1 MRLRS
6 LFLLT
11 TVALLLTGVARAQ
24 EDVPVLVSTQ
34 WLAEHLDDENIVI
47 VNVSMAHMGMPTEY
61 IPGAS
66 YIDYHE
72 LEDTVDEIPIEM
84 PPLEHLEAVFQKAGI
99 SNNKHVVIY
108 GINPAHEAARAFVT
122 LEYLGHKGK
131 TSMLDGGFELWKA
144 EDRPTVAE
152 AADGPPGAYKI
163 DMSGHVLISADELA
177 EHLDD
182 PNLALIDA
190 RPAEQH
196 AKGFIPGTY
205 NLFWKDLIVSDEEP
219 RLKDLDEVKAR
230 FLAAGAT
237 KDGLVVSYCQ
247 IGMRASYNYLISRHL
262 GYETR
267 FYDGS
272 WSEWGQRYDLPQ
284 EKKISA
290 Q

>member
-1 MRLRS
+1 MFVTGQPARPGPGRPKGAPNKRTKEARELARKFATDRTYQTNLLKRLR
-6 LFLLT
+6 
-11 TVALLLTGVARAQ
+11 AG
-24 EDVPVLVSTQ
+24 
-34 WLAEHLDDENIVI
+34 
-47 VNVSMAHMGMPTEY
+47 
-61 IPGAS
+61 
-66 YIDYHE
+66 
-72 LEDTVDEIPIEM
+72 
-84 PPLEHLEAVFQKAGI
+84 EA
-99 SNNKHVVIY
+99 
-108 GINPAHEAARAFVT
+108 
-122 LEYLGHKGK
+122 GHKGK

-152 AADGPPGAYKI
+152 AADGPPGAFKI
-163 DMSGHVLISADELA
+163 DLSGHVLISADELA

-182 PNLALIDA
+182 PKLALIDA

-205 NLFWKDLIVSDEEP
+205 NLFWQDLIVSDEEP

-262 GYETR
+262 GYKTR

-272 WSEWGQRYDLPQ
+272 WSEWGKRYDLPQ
-284 EKKISA
+284 EKKISM